1 MPYQKCKIY
10 NDGSHFIAI
19 PHTTRPAVPKRYHPE
34 ELIEVVDD
42 TLQQQQ
48 LNTDK
53 CNAETALTAP
63 NDANE
68 VGSEECSESVENSST
83 DKISKPTTTRKITRR
98 QLFDELYEEC
108 KSLRKRE
115 RKKYIYDRMKQYFA
129 NAEAA
134 KQYVD
139 GQFDRLKRNAI
150 AKRVRLV
157 RKVNLQTFNYFCTFT
172 YDGKKHTE
180 ESFRKKLS
188 DTFKKMCYRR
198 KWNTSACGNVHR
210 IKRDCIF
217 TDFSIFRPTLWS
229 VNSLK

>member
-34 ELIEVVDD
+34 KVIEVVDD
-42 TLQQQQ
+42 TPQQQQ
-48 LNTDK
+48 LNKDK
-53 CNAETALTAP
+53 CN
-63 NDANE
+63 
-68 VGSEECSESVENSST
+68 SEEALSALNDSNKVDSGECSKESESPST
-83 DKISKPTTTRKITRR
+83 DEISKPTTTRKITRR

-108 KSLRKRE
+108 KSLKKRGRE
-115 RKKYIYDRMKQYFA
+115 KYIYDRMKKYFA

-172 YDGKKHTE
+172 YKRRPKGDKSDGLINGIEKGG
-180 ESFRKKLS
+180 RINVLS
-188 DTFKKMCYRR
+188 
-198 KWNTSACGNVHR
+198 
-210 IKRDCIF
+210 
-217 TDFSIFRPTLWS
+217 P
-229 VNSLK
+229 

>member
-19 PHTTRPAVPKRYHPE
+19 PHTTRPAAPKRYHPE
-34 ELIEVVDD
+34 EVIEVVDD
-42 TLQQQQ
+42 TPQQPH
-48 LNTDK
+48 LNVDK
-53 CNAETALTAP
+53 CNAETDLTAL
-63 NDANE
+63 NDTNE
-68 VGSEECSESVENSST
+68 VDSGECLEQNESPPTGEIST
-83 DKISKPTTTRKITRR
+83 PTTTREITRR

-108 KSLRKRE
+108 KHLKKRE
-115 RKKYIYDRMKQYFA
+115 REKYIYDRMKQYFA

-188 DTFKKMCYRR
+188 DTFKKNVLPPQVEIRR
-198 KWNTSACGNVHR
+198 RLGTFPG
-210 IKRDCIF
+210 
-217 TDFSIFRPTLWS
+217 
-229 VNSLK
+229 

>member
-19 PHTTRPAVPKRYHPE
+19 PHTTRPAVPKRHHPE
-34 ELIEVVDD
+34 EVIEVIDD
-42 TLQQQQ
+42 MLQQQQ

-53 CNAETALTAP
+53 CNAETVLMTF

-68 VGSEECSESVENSST
+68 VDSGECSEATVSPPT
-83 DKISKPTTTRKITRR
+83 DEISKPVTTRKITRR

-108 KSLRKRE
+108 KSLKKRGRE
-115 RKKYIYDRMKQYFA
+115 KYIYDRMKQYFA
-129 NAEAA
+129 NTDAA

-157 RKVNLQTFNYFCTFT
+157 RKVNLQTFNYFCTVTCF
-172 YDGKKHTE
+172 YGH
-180 ESFRKKLS
+180 
-188 DTFKKMCYRR
+188 
-198 KWNTSACGNVHR
+198 
-210 IKRDCIF
+210 
-217 TDFSIFRPTLWS
+217 
-229 VNSLK
+229 

>member
-1 MPYQKCKIY
+1 MRGKEVKIMPYQKCKIY

-34 ELIEVVDD
+34 EVIEVVDD

-53 CNAETALTAP
+53 CNAETALTAL
-63 NDANE
+63 NDTNE
-68 VGSEECSESVENSST
+68 VDSGEPEQNESPHVDE
-83 DKISKPTTTRKITRR
+83 ISKPTTTRKITRR

-108 KSLRKRE
+108 KSLKKRGRE
-115 RKKYIYDRMKQYFA
+115 KYIYDRMKKYFA

-157 RKVNLQTFNYFCTFT
+157 RKVNLQTFNYFCTVTYFYGHFLIPSDLSPFGFT
-172 YDGKKHTE
+172 
-180 ESFRKKLS
+180 L
-188 DTFKKMCYRR
+188 
-198 KWNTSACGNVHR
+198 
-210 IKRDCIF
+210 
-217 TDFSIFRPTLWS
+217 
-229 VNSLK
+229 

>member
-19 PHTTRPAVPKRYHPE
+19 PHTTRPAAPKRYRPE
-34 ELIEVVDD
+34 EVIEVVDD
-42 TLQQQQ
+42 TLQQPQ
-48 LNTDK
+48 LNADK
-53 CNAETALTAP
+53 CNAETTLTTL
-63 NDANE
+63 NDTIE
-68 VGSEECSESVENSST
+68 VDSGECSEATVSSPT
-83 DKISKPTTTRKITRR
+83 DEISKPTTTRKITRR

-108 KSLRKRE
+108 KNLKKRGRE
-115 RKKYIYDRMKQYFA
+115 KYIYDRMKQYFA

-172 YDGKKHTE
+172 YDGK
-180 ESFRKKLS
+180 
-188 DTFKKMCYRR
+188 
-198 KWNTSACGNVHR
+198 
-210 IKRDCIF
+210 
-217 TDFSIFRPTLWS
+217 
-229 VNSLK
+229 

>member
-19 PHTTRPAVPKRYHPE
+19 PHTTRPAVPKRSHPE
-34 ELIEVVDD
+34 EVIEVADD
-42 TLQQQQ
+42 ISQQQQ
-48 LNTDK
+48 LNADK
-53 CNAETALTAP
+53 CNAEKALTAL
-63 NDANE
+63 NDTNE
-68 VGSEECSESVENSST
+68 VDPGGCSEQNESPPVDE
-83 DKISKPTTTRKITRR
+83 ISKPTTTRKITRR

-108 KSLRKRE
+108 KSLKKRGRE
-115 RKKYIYDRMKQYFA
+115 KYIYDRMKKYFA

-157 RKVNLQTFNYFCTFT
+157 RKVNLQSTIFALSLTIMPNIPKNLSERNFPIR
-172 YDGKKHTE
+172 
-180 ESFRKKLS
+180 SRKCA
-188 DTFKKMCYRR
+188 TAVNG
-198 KWNTSACGNVHR
+198 NTSAYGNAHWIR
-210 IKRDCIF
+210 NDCIF
-217 TDFSIFRPTLWS
+217 TGYFIFRPTQWP

>member
-1 MPYQKCKIY
+1 MPYQKCKVY

-19 PHTTRPAVPKRYHPE
+19 PHTTRPAAPKRYRPE
-34 ELIEVVDD
+34 EVIDVVDD
-42 TLQQQQ
+42 MLQKQQ
-48 LNTDK
+48 LNADK
-53 CNAETALTAP
+53 SDTKTALTAL
-63 NDANE
+63 NDTNE
-68 VGSEECSESVENSST
+68 VDSGECSEATVSPPT
-83 DKISKPTTTRKITRR
+83 DNISMPTTTRKITRR

-108 KSLRKRE
+108 KSLKKHE

-172 YDGKKHTE
+172 YDNAKHTE

-188 DTFKKMCYRR
+188 NTFKKMCYFE
-198 KWNTSACGNVHR
+198 H
-210 IKRDCIF
+210 IF
-217 TDFSIFRPTLWS
+217 L
-229 VNSLK
+229 

>member
-34 ELIEVVDD
+34 EVIEVIDD
-42 TLQQQQ
+42 TPQQPR

-53 CNAETALTAP
+53 CNAETALTTLDDSNGVNA
-63 NDANE
+63 
-68 VGSEECSESVENSST
+68 GECSEAVKNSST
-83 DKISKPTTTRKITRR
+83 DEISKSVTTRKITLR

-108 KSLRKRE
+108 KSLKKRE

-150 AKRVRLV
+150 TKRVRLV

-172 YDGKKHTE
+172 YDGKKHNE
-180 ESFRKKLS
+180 ESFRKKV
-188 DTFKKMCYRR
+188 
-198 KWNTSACGNVHR
+198 G
-210 IKRDCIF
+210 
-217 TDFSIFRPTLWS
+217 
-229 VNSLK
+229 